1 MRWSGARTDQTFIA
15 CLAMV
20 ATYLVIGDF
29 GVRLANTS
37 TDDGLVAYAYFYKY
51 PELFARDGHM
61 LNTGRAAL
69 ASMLNWLPAVLF
81 KYAAVPPEIFYWGF
95 TFLQNILLALA
106 MYWLTMVMV
115 SSRESAL
122 IAALFT
128 LAWQP
133 HWWNVGLFG
142 DLNWMPYGGWLALPF
157 LVFAGAYALELRL
170 GATALALLVGGLVHP
185 ILGLFA
191 AAMIG
196 AYWVLFLLR
205 DGKFRQIAAP
215 VAAIALASAAFLLPV
230 LLTKLG
236 LDEVPS
242 SDLLP
247 QVLRNGH
254 AIPWA
259 NPGCSYCLPL
269 FVKGMVAIPVIVTLA
284 LVAAAANAAAHPR
297 LRIFLGACTAVA
309 LAAFLVHVAAYLAQ
323 NAGLLRVI
331 STRATILLLAF
342 AVPPLIWLA
351 WRVLSHSRS
360 VIARFVAGYIV
371 VWPSPMA
378 LLAALF
384 LLPGRD
390 ETQPNPSSRIIHL
403 VRALGAALLA
413 LVLLHY
419 VPVIGPWIDV
429 NVIGCLIDASFTPH
443 LFGFPSSRLHAL
455 LVLYLC
461 AVLIWHGLRRGYT
474 RQRAIAPLA
483 LAVLAPLGLYLLASS
498 FQNGRL
504 ATSGEAREYYEV
516 QVWARASTASNATF
530 IVGGTSLYEGWRN
543 FTHRARVTAGA
554 CGYYACTKA
563 AQAEAREVAEFT
575 ARFGNPHAST
585 VSTQGLAAFARAY
598 GGDYAVRRK
607 AWAPLDFPIA
617 FQNDAYV
624 VYDLR

>member
-1 MRWSGARTDQTFIA
+1 MGARADQAFIA
-15 CLAMV
+15 CLA
-20 ATYLVIGDF
+20 AISTYLVIGDF

-37 TDDGLVAYAYFYKY
+37 TDDGLVAYAYFHKY

-81 KYAAVPPEIFYWGF
+81 KHAAVPPEIFYWGF

-106 MYWLTMVMV
+106 MYRLAMVMV

-142 DLNWMPYGGWLALPF
+142 DLNWMPYGGWFALPF

-185 ILGLFA
+185 ILGLFT

-196 AYWVLFLLR
+196 AYWVLFLMR
-205 DGKFRQIAAP
+205 DGKFRQIGVP
-215 VAAIALASAAFLLPV
+215 LAAIAIASVAFLLPV

-242 SDLLP
+242 ADLLP

-259 NPGCSYCLPL
+259 NPGCSYCMPL
-269 FVKGMVAIPVIVTLA
+269 FVKGLVVIPVVVTLA
-284 LVAAAANAAAHPR
+284 LMAAAHTAAHPR
-297 LRIFLGACTAVA
+297 LRVFLGACTAVA
-309 LAAFLVHVAAYLAQ
+309 LAAFLLHVGAYLTQ
-323 NAGLLRVI
+323 NAGLIRVI
-331 STRATILLLAF
+331 SSRATILLLAF

-351 WRVLSHSRS
+351 WRVFSHSRS

-378 LLAALF
+378 LLAALC
-384 LLPGRD
+384 LLPARD
-390 ETQPNPSSRIIHL
+390 GTQPNPSSRIIRL
-403 VRALGAALLA
+403 ARALGAALLV

-419 VPVIGPWIDV
+419 VPAIGPWIDV
-429 NVIGCLIDASFTPH
+429 NVIGRLIDGSFTPH

-461 AVLIWHGLRRGYT
+461 AVLIWYRWRGGYT
-474 RQRAIAPLA
+474 RRRAIGPLA
-483 LAVLAPLGLYLLASS
+483 LAILSPLSLYLLASS

-504 ATSGEAREYYEV
+504 ATSGEAREYYQV

-554 CGYYACTKA
+554 CGYYACTKV

-575 ARFGNPHAST
+575 ARFGDPHASD
-585 VSTQGLAAFARAY
+585 VSSQGLAAFARAY

-607 AWAPLDFPIA
+607 AWAPLDFPVA
-617 FQNDAYV
+617 FQNSAYV